1 MTTYSEIQLIIMAAI
16 FVIVLTVAYKSLS
29 QMFDFGGSTILVLAV
44 CVAVL
49 SIIGLSEVFT
59 SFETNTGNTENP
71 DFSFKL
77 DVILLPYIALPLAI
91 LATVIAG
98 FIARI
103 LQACKKRSERRYR
116 PGKNDKP
123 KLGKSIGD
131 YS

>member
-59 SFETNTGNTENP
+59 SSDTSTGDTGNS
-71 DFSFKL
+71 DFSFEIGTIL
-77 DVILLPYIALPLAI
+77 IPYILLPMVIMM
-91 LATVIAG
+91 TVIISWIQRLRG
-98 FIARI
+98 CPKK
-103 LQACKKRSERRYR
+103 QKRSQRDIVSDS
-116 PGKNDKP
+116 P
-123 KLGKSIGD
+123 LKSPPAKD
-131 YS
+131 D